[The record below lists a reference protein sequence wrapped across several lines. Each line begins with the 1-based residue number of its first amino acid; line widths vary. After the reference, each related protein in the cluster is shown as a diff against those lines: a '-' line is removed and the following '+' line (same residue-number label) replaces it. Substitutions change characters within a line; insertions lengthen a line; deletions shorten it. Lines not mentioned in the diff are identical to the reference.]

1 MNFSADR
8 IISVGSL
15 RMTLPAFIVA
25 LAALVMG
32 GFLSMKVHTV
42 VGLMLMLVMFV
53 NAYTVNCT
61 ITGHC
66 NVWAWV
72 LTVTYVLATAMIISG
87 KHLSKK

>member
-32 GFLSMKVHTV
+32 GFLSMKGQTV
-42 VGLMLMLVMFV
+42 VGLGLMLGMFV

-61 ITGHC
+61 IAGHC

-72 LTVTYVLATAMIISG
+72 LTVTYLFATAMILGG
-87 KHLSKK
+87 KKLTKK